1 MTEKLE
7 TIEVESAENPTHSVI
22 WLHGLGADGH
32 DFEPIVPELSHPD
45 LPAIRYV
52 FPHAPVRPVTLNM
65 GMQMRAWYDLYGL
78 ERDMREDIDGI
89 KASRNLVMGL
99 IIREAER
106 GVPPENIILAGFS
119 QGSAMALYT
128 GLRHAN
134 SLAGIIALSGYLPLR
149 NMLAGERHPANAKTP
164 VFMAHGE
171 QDMVV
176 NIDYALLSRDVLLG
190 LEQPVDWH
198 TYLVGHG
205 LHPEEISDIKD
216 FLVRCFTKTN

>member
-1 MTEKLE
+1 MSELLD
-7 TIEVESAENPTHSVI
+7 TIEIDSAANPTHSVI

-32 DFEPIVPELSHPD
+32 DFEPIVPELQRDD

-65 GMQMRAWYDLYGL
+65 GINMRAWYDLYGL
-78 ERDMREDIDGI
+78 DRDMREDIDGI
-89 KASRNLVMGL
+89 KASRNLVTSL
-99 IIREAER
+99 IMRESER
-106 GVPPENIILAGFS
+106 GVPPENIALAGFS

-128 GLRHAN
+128 GLRHA
-134 SLAGIIALSGYLPLR
+134 SRLAGIIALSGYLPLR
-149 NMLAGERHPANAKTP
+149 NTMAGERHPANADTP

-176 NIDYALLSRDVLLG
+176 NIDYALTSRDTLLG
-190 LEQPVDWH
+190 LEQPLDWH

-205 LHPEEISDIKD
+205 LHPDEIDDIAN
-216 FLVRCFTKTN
+216 FLVRIFANNP